1 MHQKVLIGT
10 LLGIFCIL
18 FVFGAG
24 CSSTKEGTP
33 VPTAPT
39 SEATATQTVV
49 ETPVTTLS
57 TSTKVIATEM
67 LQSNT
72 TLLDRDG
79 TSASDA
85 AFNIFFV
92 KSTDEIVNKTTSVVQ
107 AMVPGSLSVQAVYS
121 PAILYL
127 EAKDLG
133 HTIERDYD
141 LTLNM
146 KTNTPETEEKRIAY
160 LHFLYM
166 AKSGANHIAD
176 AAEAE
181 SFGDYSTALAMAT
194 AARTDL
200 RNVKVDPDLPPTVPF
215 NTLNIFLTE
224 YIGRVQ
230 EKVIQQQNEQTNQR
244 PQSEARFPR

>member
-1 MHQKVLIGT
+1 MRQKVLIGI

-18 FVFGAG
+18 FVLGTG
-24 CSSTKEGTP
+24 CTSVKEGTT
-33 VPTAPT
+33 VPTTPA
-39 SEATATQTVV
+39 SAATASQTVV
-49 ETPVTTLS
+49 ETPVTTIPTIS
-57 TSTKVIATEM
+57 KVISAEKP
-67 LQSNT
+67 QIDT
-72 TLLDRDG
+72 TLVDRDG

-92 KSTDEIVNKTTSVVQ
+92 KSTNEIVNKTTSVVQ
-107 AMVPGSLSVQAVYS
+107 AMVPSSMSLTATYS

-146 KTNTPETEEKRIAY
+146 KTYTPKTEEKRIAY
-160 LHFLYM
+160 LQFLSI

-176 AAEAE
+176 AAESE
-181 SFGDYSTALAMAT
+181 SNGDYSTALAMSK
-194 AARTDL
+194 AAKIDL
-200 RNVKVDPDLPPTVPF
+200 REVKVDPDLPPTIPF

-224 YIGRVQ
+224 YIGRVND
-230 EKVIQQQNEQTNQR
+230 KVIQQQNEAANGR
-244 PQSEARFPR
+244 H

>member
-1 MHQKVLIGT
+1 MRQKVLIGA

-18 FVFGAG
+18 FVLGAG
-24 CSSTKEGTP
+24 CTSTKEGTP
-33 VPTAPT
+33 VPAAPT
-39 SEATATQTVV
+39 PAVTGTQTVV
-49 ETPVTTLS
+49 ETPVTTLPIS
-57 TSTKVIATEM
+57 SKVIAGEM
-67 LQSNT
+67 QQSNT

-92 KSTDEIVNKTTSVVQ
+92 KSTTEIVNKTTSVVE
-107 AMVPGSLSVQAVYS
+107 AMVPGSLSLTAAYS

-160 LHFLYM
+160 LQFLYM

-181 SFGDYSTALAMAT
+181 SFGDYSTALAMST
-194 AARTDL
+194 AARIDL
-200 RNVKVDPDLPPTVPF
+200 RDIKVDPDLPPTVPIK
-215 NTLNIFLTE
+215 TLNIFLTE

-230 EKVIQQQNEQTNQR
+230 EKVIQQQNEATNQR

>member
-1 MHQKVLIGT
+1 MRQKILMGT

-18 FVFGAG
+18 FVLGAG
-24 CSSTKEGTP
+24 CTSLKEGTP
-33 VPTAPT
+33 VPPAPT
-39 SEATATQTVV
+39 LAANGTQTVV
-49 ETPVTTLS
+49 ETPLTTLPIS
-57 TSTKVIATEM
+57 SKVIAAEM
-67 LQSNT
+67 QQSNT

-85 AFNIFFV
+85 AFTIFFV
-92 KSTDEIVNKTTSVVQ
+92 KSTNEIVNKTTSVIQ
-107 AMVPGSLSVQAVYS
+107 AMVPGSMSVQAVYS

-160 LHFLYM
+160 LQFLYM

-181 SFGDYSTALAMAT
+181 SFGDYSNALAMST
-194 AARTDL
+194 AARIDL
-200 RNVKVDPDLPPTVPF
+200 RDIKVDPDLPPTVPIK
-215 NTLNIFLTE
+215 TLNIFLSE

-230 EKVIQQQNEQTNQR
+230 EKVVQQQNEATNKR

>member
-1 MHQKVLIGT
+1 MRQKVLIGI
-10 LLGIFCIL
+10 LFGIFCIL
-18 FVFGAG
+18 FVLGAG
-24 CSSTKEGTP
+24 CFSTKEGTP

-39 SEATATQTVV
+39 SAATATQTIV
-49 ETPVTTLS
+49 ETPVTTLPAIS
-57 TSTKVIATEM
+57 KVIAPEM
-67 LQSNT
+67 SQSNT

-79 TSASDA
+79 TLASDA
-85 AFNIFFV
+85 AFNAFYV
-92 KSTDEIVNKTTSVVQ
+92 KSTVEIVNNTGDVID

-160 LHFLYM
+160 LQFLYR
-166 AKSGANHIAD
+166 AKSAANHIAD

-181 SFGDYSTALAMAT
+181 SFGDYSNALAMST

-200 RNVKVDPDLPPTVPF
+200 RDIKVNPDLSPTVPF

-230 EKVIQQQNEQTNQR
+230 EKVIQQQNEETNQR